1 MAKAE
6 QAVVGKALAAAMC
19 PENDVAPPT
28 RARSA
33 SLASAIA
40 DLNVGDAPASKVMKL
55 DPALTIE
62 ALTATKSQLSERL
75 RNAVQSSVNQAKRR
89 HNGAADFSIEI
100 SDLTT
105 KSGMYLIALISRNA

>member
-6 QAVVGKALAAAMC
+6 QVVVGKALAAAMC
-19 PENDVAPPT
+19 PETDVAPPT

-40 DLNVGDAPASKVMKL
+40 DLAVGGDPASKATKL

-62 ALTATKSQLSERL
+62 EITATKSQLSERL

-89 HNGAADFSIEI
+89 VPGAEFSIEI
-100 SDLTT
+100 NDLTT
-105 KSGMYLIALISRNA
+105 KSGMYLVALVSRNA